1 MFLAMMRKQQRKK
14 ATRELIP
21 LPMSRSDV
29 AAFIGHSL
37 EAVSR
42 ATTELKTQGIIA
54 FQGAH
59 LVRVLDPVRLDKL
72 ASDV

>member
-1 MFLAMMRKQQRKK
+1 
-14 ATRELIP
+14 
-21 LPMSRSDV
+21 MSRSDV

-42 ATTELKTQGIIA
+42 ATSELKAEGIIA

-72 ASDV
+72 ANDL